1 MADTTNT
8 ASIQSLSLVNIG
20 YRQEF
25 NESIWN
31 NSFLKCDGNYRSI
44 AKAGIDLISYSKAP
58 SVNLFYLPD
67 TEKTFIYDWLKVD
80 KTVID
85 ITITDLDQTLIED
98 IVNQLDNT
106 DVNVR
111 VMWLNRYEFLILFTV
126 HCDYI
131 SDINLT
137 ANWQTDNAF
146 IMEYVIK
153 KIPLTQTSIAFKFY
167 HRFKS

>member
-1 MADTTNT
+1 MADITSTE
-8 ASIQSLSLVNIG
+8 SIQSFSLVNIG

-25 NESIWN
+25 NESIWS

-44 AKAGIDLISYSKAP
+44 AKAGMDLISYSKAI
-58 SVNLFYLPD
+58 SVNLFYIPD
-67 TEKTFIYDWLKVD
+67 IEKTFIYDWLKVD

-85 ITITDLDQTLIED
+85 VTINGLEQTLIES
-98 IVNQLDNT
+98 IIEQLDNT
-106 DVNVR
+106 DINVR
-111 VMWLNRYEFLILFTV
+111 VMWLNKYEFLILFTI

-131 SDINLT
+131 SDVNLV
-137 ANWQTDNAF
+137 ADWQTDNPF
-146 IMEYVIK
+146 ILEYLVK